1 MKYRNAE
8 IQICHV
14 LYRPDLDSWQILL
27 VVGNMA
33 YIAEFPGDPELV
45 GIHNLQLYEMGKE
58 YKYDF
63 DWIIDQRDV
72 SMRTSNALLLKLI
85 TVIHMEFKI
94 FVEKEE

>member
-14 LYRPDLDSWQILL
+14 LYRPDLNSWQILMSIGSM
-27 VVGNMA
+27 V
-33 YIAEFPGDPELV
+33 YITEFPGDPELV
-45 GIHNLQLYEMGKE
+45 GIHNLKLFEMGKE

-63 DWIIDQRDV
+63 DWISDQRDI

-94 FVEKEE
+94 FVEKE